1 MATRATGPVGYFL
14 NNARKISAW
23 INHREKA
30 ETQLEIINSDRIPQ
44 EAKNTPE
51 PDRSVNLIP
60 TITFVGI
67 GAVVLVGLLFAPF
80 SRTAIWRATV
90 TPLASIIGSGFLVS
104 APLLAREFGGF
115 AALAMA
121 LLILA
126 AMLIGWTIRYNIR
139 VVEPQL
145 ATDKDHVLHSIEQ
158 LSHIVLAFAYFIS
171 VSYYLALLGHFV
183 LQGANIDRPELA
195 KPIAISLLVVIG
207 LLGWSGGAQKVARVE
222 RYATALNLSVIAGFL
237 AALAVF
243 AFGKIVGPGDF
254 LSAAGKFELKSLPV
268 LLGLLIVV
276 QGFETTRFMGE
287 EFDAQTRIKAMWNA
301 QLVSG
306 VIYVVFFILLSPLLI
321 DLSQG
326 EGVAA
331 VISVSALVAGI
342 LPISLTIAATASQ
355 FSASV
360 ADSIGDAG
368 LIGEIT
374 HDRVNPSHA
383 YGLIALVGI
392 GILWSTD
399 VDQVI
404 ALASRAFALFYALQ
418 CLVAFEAARKRKGD
432 EKNAVAFLALSI
444 VSGAVFVFGVPA
456 G

>member
-115 AALAMA
+115 AAPAMA
-121 LLILA
+121 LLILV

-287 EFDAQTRIKAMWNA
+287 EFDAQA
-301 QLVSG
+301 Q
-306 VIYVVFFILLSPLLI
+306 
-321 DLSQG
+321 
-326 EGVAA
+326 
-331 VISVSALVAGI
+331 
-342 LPISLTIAATASQ
+342 
-355 FSASV
+355 
-360 ADSIGDAG
+360 
-368 LIGEIT
+368 
-374 HDRVNPSHA
+374 N
-383 YGLIALVGI
+383 
-392 GILWSTD
+392 
-399 VDQVI
+399 
-404 ALASRAFALFYALQ
+404 
-418 CLVAFEAARKRKGD
+418 
-432 EKNAVAFLALSI
+432 
-444 VSGAVFVFGVPA
+444 
-456 G
+456 